1 LSQPGR
7 EFIREAIRI
16 ANQAA
21 DRPGDDEFT
30 PSELAEPIRDALES
44 RDLSG
49 DHQLIKYLHEAL
61 DSVSDGMPPDYTAML
76 LYSALGRLQEG

>member
-1 LSQPGR
+1 MSQSGAG
-7 EFIREAIRI
+7 FIREAIRL
-16 ANQAA
+16 ANTAA
-21 DRPGDDEFT
+21 DGPSDEELT

-44 RDLSG
+44 PDLAG
-49 DHQLIKYLHEAL
+49 DIQLIKYLHEAL